1 MGSSAVLDA
10 PPQVDRNS
18 ALRPIAGRLLN
29 AITQHSG
36 PDGRVKIG
44 VKEFTLTIT
53 PWERGVL
60 LETRERGLAETAYW
74 GSRLLEALAVQ
85 AKGYADLSRLRNEP
99 LSDEQCERCRQ
110 DLVAD
115 LALGRAIEAELAA
128 VIAALEAAD
137 RRGAARN
144 MTPSRQR
151 LAETMCVIAE
161 DLTESERQ
169 MADSLAASLFLEV
182 TDETG
187 CTGMLPPLPG
197 SPKPTDTE
205 DHNGVASDSAAS
217 SSPASAAAAP
227 AGSSAASTRRRST
240 GEASHR
246 EQGGLTRRHL
256 ILAGAITFAVAA
268 ALTLVLPALLTSS
281 YEPEQAFKY
290 LPGVRGYTGAPP
302 MGTVTVSATEWT
314 SLDPPGR
321 TRLVLGI
328 GAAMKKEGF
337 TAVKIQTPDQKPVA
351 EWAVDQGSRLY

>member
-1 MGSSAVLDA
+1 MGGPVVLEAA
-10 PPQVDRNS
+10 PHIDRNS

-29 AITQHSG
+29 AITQHSS

-60 LETRERGLAETAYW
+60 LETRERGLADTVYW
-74 GSRLLEALAVQ
+74 GSRLLEALAAQ

-99 LSDEQCERCRQ
+99 LSDEQRERCRQ

-169 MADSLAASLFLEV
+169 MADSLAASLFVEV

-187 CTGMLPPLPG
+187 CTGMIPPAPG
-197 SPKPTDTE
+197 TPRSTDT
-205 DHNGVASDSAAS
+205 DDPHGLAGDSAAS
-217 SSPASAAAAP
+217 SSPASAAAP
-227 AGSSAASTRRRST
+227 AGPAAASTRRRSA
-240 GEASHR
+240 GDASHG

-256 ILAGAITFAVAA
+256 LLAGAITFAVAA
-268 ALTLVLPALLTSS
+268 ALTLVLPALLASR
-281 YEPEQAFKY
+281 YEPQQAFKY

-302 MGTVTVSATEWT
+302 KGTVTVSATEWT

-337 TAVKIQTPDQKPVA
+337 TAVRIQTPDQKPVA
-351 EWAVDQGSRLY
+351 EWAIDQGSRLY